1 MAVAPASPSD
11 VQALQMQ
18 LQQEQLALQMQLEQL
33 RIQQEHIRLATLQQP
48 QSAGPAA
55 APLPGSL
62 PPSSSTSGLAPP
74 AKKPLPRVPSPG
86 PPSRAAPSP
95 TVPTA
100 AATPAAAAAGGG
112 ASHSP
117 LGPPPPR
124 PAKDPSLLAAMGVG
138 AASAAAPAVV
148 AAGASPTLERSM
160 SDRAAARQS
169 VAIDGAVPLTDEL
182 EDILIEQDELMPLAF
197 DTIQSD
203 PRYRRLLQKF
213 QPGVRPRALAAYR
226 RAVLTL
232 SIFSLW
238 SLWSLLWWS
247 WLLPLRLC
255 EPVHD
260 QEGPA
265 AAHQE
270 PDLAVELTVHW
281 RALLRLRHVYDGSD
295 DHRAAP

>member
-100 AATPAAAAAGGG
+100 AAGGG
-112 ASHSP
+112 TSHSP

-160 SDRAAARQS
+160 SERAAARQS

-213 QPGVRPRALAAYR
+213 QPGVRPRALAACR

-238 SLWSLLWWS
+238 SLWSWW
-247 WLLPLRLC
+247 LVAVAAPLRASSRPRRTC
-255 EPVHD
+255 SSTPR
-260 QEGPA
+260 
-265 AAHQE
+265 
-270 PDLAVELTVHW
+270 T
-281 RALLRLRHVYDGSD
+281 
-295 DHRAAP
+295 